1 MKDFTTSWLVRLS
14 PIPCAGAEGG
24 VPGLHVA
31 TLAGSDRLITL
42 ALSRA
47 GRLPL
52 RFSLVRASQAKRS
65 CAVGLD

>member
-1 MKDFTTSWLVRLS
+1 VYRGFH
-14 PIPCAGAEGG
+14 I
-24 VPGLHVA
+24 A

-65 CAVGLD
+65 CSVGLD